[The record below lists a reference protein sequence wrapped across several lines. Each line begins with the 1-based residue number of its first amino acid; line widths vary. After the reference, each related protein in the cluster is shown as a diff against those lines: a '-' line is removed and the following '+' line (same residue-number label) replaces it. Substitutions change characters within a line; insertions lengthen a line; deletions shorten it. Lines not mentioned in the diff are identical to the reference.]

1 MMFGWCLNNLCMMF
15 ERCLHKGLLSF
26 WFCSHFFC
34 LNSIWMMPECCS
46 VEVLVMFEMIF
57 AQELHDVF
65 GKFGHFLAVFMISQR
80 CLNDV
85 RTMSEWCPLLFW
97 CLKDVRLMSCCH
109 FDYVSILF
117 CLDIMWMIFEWC
129 LDDVWMMSE
138 MIFELFVDDFLLS
151 FFCCCPFFAIDVL
164 LISVPCLD
172 ILISMM
178 SYWCLNDVW
187 MLSSSSFCNVVIVFV
202 VSIMFGWGIN
212 NIWMISEWCLHDIRR
227 MSYWCCF
234 HFMLS
239 K

>member
-1 MMFGWCLNNLCMMF
+1 LKWYLPKNGMMVLENLAIV
-15 ERCLHKGLLSF
+15 
-26 WFCSHFFC
+26 W
-34 LNSIWMMPECCS
+34 I
-46 VEVLVMFEMIF
+46 
-57 AQELHDVF
+57 
-65 GKFGHFLAVFMISQR
+65 FLAVFMIYQR

-138 MIFELFVDDFLLS
+138 MIFELFVDDFMLS
-151 FFCCCPFFAIDVL
+151 FCCCCPFFAIDVL
-164 LISVPCLD
+164 LISAPCLD

-212 NIWMISEWCLHDIRR
+212 NIWMISEWCLNDICR
-227 MSYWCCF
+227 MPYWCCF

-239 K
+239 KWCLDDVWMISEWCQDNVCMISEMMFER